1 MIILKLVVMDDL
13 QPPYEWR
20 LGRIEKTYFGSD
32 NNVRVADVRISS
44 GVITRPIVKL
54 CYLPFLSENHD

>member
-1 MIILKLVVMDDL
+1 MIMDDL

-20 LGRIEKTYFGSD
+20 LGRIVKTYPGYD
-32 NNVRVADVRISS
+32 KNVRTADVRIAS

-54 CYLPFLSENHD
+54 CYLPFMTEENAN